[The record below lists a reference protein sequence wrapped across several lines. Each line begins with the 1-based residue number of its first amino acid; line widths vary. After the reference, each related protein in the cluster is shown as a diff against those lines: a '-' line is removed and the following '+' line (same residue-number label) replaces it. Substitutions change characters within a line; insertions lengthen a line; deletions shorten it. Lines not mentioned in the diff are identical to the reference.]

1 MKNKILCTL
10 LAFVLI
16 IYSLISIT
24 YGTDTNSINNEENNT
39 TTSQNNEQVENA
51 IDSLNQQKE
60 EVEEKI
66 NESNTLLEYVQT

>member
-39 TTSQNNEQVENA
+39 FY
-51 IDSLNQQKE
+51 K
-60 EVEEKI
+60 
-66 NESNTLLEYVQT
+66 